1 LFMNSILRTRLESL
15 FAQTVSDLKTPEEA
29 REFINDF
36 FFPSE
41 KESFV
46 KRLALIYWL
55 KKGRGYSNIKQNLK
69 VSSATIAS
77 AQTLLDKKGVQNA
90 LKKIEAEEWANQ
102 WSEKIK
108 KFVGK

>member
-1 LFMNSILRTRLESL
+1 MNSILRTRLESL

-102 WSEKIK
+102 
-108 KFVGK
+108 

>member
-1 LFMNSILRTRLESL
+1 MNSILRTRLESL

-77 AQTLLDKKGVQNA
+77 AQTLLDKKGVQNT

-108 KFVGK
+108 KIVGK

>member
-1 LFMNSILRTRLESL
+1 MNSILRTRLESL
-15 FAQTVSDLKTPEEA
+15 LAQTISDIKTSEEA

-90 LKKIEAEEWANQ
+90 LKKIEAEEWASQ

-108 KFVGK
+108 RFIK

>member
-1 LFMNSILRTRLESL
+1 MNSILRTRLESL

-108 KFVGK
+108 KIVGK

>member
-108 KFVGK
+108 KIVGK

>member
-1 LFMNSILRTRLESL
+1 MNSILRTRLESL

-102 WSEKIK
+102 WSEQIK
-108 KFVGK
+108 KIVGK

>member
-1 LFMNSILRTRLESL
+1 MHTSLKHRLEALLS
-15 FAQTVSDLKTPEEA
+15 QTISDIKSPEEA
-29 REFINDF
+29 QKFINDF

-46 KRLALIYWL
+46 KRLALVYWL
-55 KKGRGYSNIKQNLK
+55 KKGRGYTNIKQNLK

-77 AQTLLDKKGVQNA
+77 AQAILHKKGVQNA

-108 KFVGK
+108 KFVRK